1 MKRRYHYLFIKKGIF
16 RYLFLG
22 KLDDFVVCS
31 CTFFYEADAELSGV
45 SADRR

>member
-1 MKRRYHYLFIKKGIF
+1 MQRRHHYLYIKKGIF
-16 RYLFLG
+16 RYLFHG

-31 CTFFYEADAELSGV
+31 RTFFYEADAELSGV